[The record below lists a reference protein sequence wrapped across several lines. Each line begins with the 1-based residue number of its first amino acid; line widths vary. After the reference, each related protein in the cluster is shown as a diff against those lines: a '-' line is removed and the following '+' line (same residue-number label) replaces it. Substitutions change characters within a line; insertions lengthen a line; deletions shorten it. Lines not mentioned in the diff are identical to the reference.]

1 MEVVVEVDDYYYYEP
16 QIDTNYFEWY
26 AINDS
31 LRIIFEPD
39 EYGFVDSIQLSYT
52 ILNDSLYIK
61 QVFSPC
67 EDLYYYYQ
75 PEYCLEELADEF
87 GMGELE
93 DLQEMKIENQLI
105 FKSEEYYM
113 DAVSPNVN
121 FPEKFNLYSNFS

>member
-1 MEVVVEVDDYYYYEP
+1 M
-16 QIDTNYFEWY
+16 
-26 AINDS
+26 
-31 LRIIFEPD
+31 
-39 EYGFVDSIQLSYT
+39 
-52 ILNDSLYIK
+52 NDSLYIK

-67 EDLYYYYQ
+67 EDFYYYYQ

-121 FPEKFNLYSNFS
+121 FPEKFNLYSNFPNPFNPITTIRFDVGSGSNEQTILNVYDISGRKIKILLTKDC